1 MQGEIGTIEAKWLQV
16 LMKVSLGDALAEAGR
31 TRLANGHTIPRLRLV
46 TEIVVIT
53 E

>member
-1 MQGEIGTIEAKWLQV
+1 
-16 LMKVSLGDALAEAGR
+16 LMKVSLGKALAEAGGPC
-31 TRLANGHTIPRLRLV
+31 LANGYTIPRLRLV